1 MLCFASSKAT
11 ASQVWGDLA
20 GLKQFHVEG
29 TGQIQSDEEL
39 STGSTTAPSHCCCAK
54 VLYSFTWEVEESLS
68 LEVFQSRGD
77 VALRDVVSGHGGVGW
92 GWTWGCQWSFPTLM
106 IL

>member
-1 MLCFASSKAT
+1 MFSGWISGKVSSWKE
-11 ASQVWGDLA
+11 QP
-20 GLKQFHVEG
+20 G
-29 TGQIQSDEEL
+29 TG
-39 STGSTTAPSHCCCAK
+39 TAAQGM
-54 VLYSFTWEVEESLS
+54 VGSLS